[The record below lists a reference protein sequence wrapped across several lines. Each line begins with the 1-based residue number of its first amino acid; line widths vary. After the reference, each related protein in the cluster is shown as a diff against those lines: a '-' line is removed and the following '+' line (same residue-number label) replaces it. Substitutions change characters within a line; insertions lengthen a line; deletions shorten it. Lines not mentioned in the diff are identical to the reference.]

1 MTVRDVDILRQL
13 TLGNPVFCFKLSS
26 NSWDWLVQH
35 NLIWNLSS
43 WLKIKA
49 PLYNTM
55 RKLCMEWISIKKWGG
70 GGNFDEALHMTQQE
84 WSNLSSFK
92 LSKITYRNNL
102 AKISFSA
109 IKRHLSCCFLVLVKN
124 QICWKEYYKC
134 WCPWHLSAKKC
145 NNFLIFGYRLQAQ
158 NKEVCFQELH
168 CM

>member
-13 TLGNPVFCFKLSS
+13 TLGNPAFCFKLSS

-35 NLIWNLSS
+35 NVIWNLSS

-70 GGNFDEALHMTQQE
+70 GNFAEALHMTQQE
-84 WSNLSSFK
+84 WSHFSYFK
-92 LSKITYRNNL
+92 LGKIIYLNNL
-102 AKISFSA
+102 AKISVSA

-134 WCPWHLSAKKC
+134 WCPWHLSAKEMWQLSH
-145 NNFLIFGYRLQAQ
+145 FWIQITS
-158 NKEVCFQELH
+158 
-168 CM
+168 

>member
-1 MTVRDVDILRQL
+1 MTVRDIDILRQL

-55 RKLCMEWISIKKWGG
+55 CNGINIHQKMGG
-70 GGNFDEALHMTQQE
+70 GDFAEALHMTQQE
-84 WSNLSSFK
+84 RSHFSYFK
-92 LSKITYRNNL
+92 LGKITYLNNL
-102 AKISFSA
+102 AKISVSA

-134 WCPWHLSAKKC
+134 WCPWHLSAK
-145 NNFLIFGYRLQAQ
+145 
-158 NKEVCFQELH
+158 E
-168 CM
+168 M